1 MTSIYIGK
9 APTEIILSELF
20 CFTDNCFYAEPF
32 SENLC
37 VVIVDHV
44 FDIRKICSALEE
56 LSKLRETAQG
66 IGIPIGAGSGL
77 YADIFEH
84 RAQSFKALLKAFA
97 VHILSL
103 CPAGLGNSPEAREA
117 HIREPVKVA
126 DILRPNRAL
135 DAEHV
140 LLPLLGQA
148 LDLGFEAVGF
158 NERGHAVGVVA
169 VVIV

>member
-1 MTSIYIGK
+1 MTDGGLFPAAPDSSSCSICHTTSIYIGK

-20 CFTDNCFYAEPF
+20 CFTDTRLYAEPF

-44 FDIRKICSALEE
+44 FDIRKICRALEE
-56 LSKLRETAQG
+56 LSKLGETAQG

-103 CPAGLGNSPEAREA
+103 CPAGLGNSPEDQLDESGAA
-117 HIREPVKVA
+117 GNKPPSVKQ
-126 DILRPNRAL
+126 L
-135 DAEHV
+135 
-140 LLPLLGQA
+140 
-148 LDLGFEAVGF
+148 
-158 NERGHAVGVVA
+158 
-169 VVIV
+169 